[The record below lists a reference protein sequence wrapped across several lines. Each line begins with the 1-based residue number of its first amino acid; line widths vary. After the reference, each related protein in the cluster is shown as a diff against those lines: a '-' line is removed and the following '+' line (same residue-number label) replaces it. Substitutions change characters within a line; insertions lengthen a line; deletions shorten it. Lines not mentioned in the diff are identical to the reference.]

1 MTDGVVSSLTSSCR
15 AASAA
20 PGWLWALISPR
31 FWPSYTKP
39 GVTTPMFLYQTEESP
54 VMLER
59 RLVS

>member
-31 FWPSYTKP
+31 FWPSYTIL
-39 GVTTPMFLYQTEESP
+39 GVTTPMFLTKPKKAQ
-54 VMLER
+54 
-59 RLVS
+59 